1 MISLKTLPIAVLR
14 VAFGALFAFSGAN
27 DLLHF
32 WQPPA
37 PSTVAS
43 QAFIG
48 GLAAS
53 GFILP
58 ILGVV
63 FLISGIAL
71 ILNRCTAAALV
82 ALAAPVVAIFG
93 YHAFAEGH
101 AFSIGTIV
109 LAVYLLLI
117 WESRAQWLG
126 LFASRAPVAGLSRVP
141 LSRVG

>member
-1 MISLKTLPIAVLR
+1 MESRRMMSLRTLPITVLR

-32 WQPPA
+32 WQPPV
-37 PSTVAS
+37 PTTTAS

-58 ILGVV
+58 VLGVV
-63 FLISGIAL
+63 FLLAGVAL
-71 ILNRCTAAALV
+71 ILNRCSAAALV

-101 AFSIGTIV
+101 VFSIGTIV
-109 LAVYLLLI
+109 LAAYLLLI
-117 WESRAQWLG
+117 WDSRTQWRG
-126 LFASRAPVAGLSRVP
+126 LFATRAPVDGLSRVD
-141 LSRVG
+141 